1 MHNLHF
7 ITINAISAKQACE
20 KVEHQFNSEKEELDF
35 SKLDV
40 NPDDFR
46 ELGSPYDEE
55 KYDSFATYLT
65 ELIDPNDPFSIMYLE
80 YSLDSETFF
89 KISIFLASAGYE
101 FDNEDD
107 LFDFTVLGALNED
120 ETDRHIQ
127 NSGHWDFKDY
137 SKSDID
143 KILSNEF
150 GKKIN
155 CFGDIEEFNTSADS
169 IGIRNNYEEDSTLQ
183 KFVVMLDV
191 KS

>member
-1 MHNLHF
+1 M
-7 ITINAISAKQACE
+7 
-20 KVEHQFNSEKEELDF
+20 
-35 SKLDV
+35 
-40 NPDDFR
+40 
-46 ELGSPYDEE
+46 
-55 KYDSFATYLT
+55 
-65 ELIDPNDPFSIMYLE
+65 
-80 YSLDSETFF
+80 
-89 KISIFLASAGYE
+89 
-101 FDNEDD
+101 
-107 LFDFTVLGALNED
+107 NED

>member
-20 KVEHQFNSEKEELDF
+20 KVEQQFNGEKEELDF

-46 ELGSPYDEE
+46 ELGSPYVEE
-55 KYDSFATYLT
+55 EYDSFATYLT

-89 KISIFLASAGYE
+89 KISNFLASAGYE

-107 LFDFTVLGALNED
+107 LFDITVLGALNED

-169 IGIRNNYEEDSTLQ
+169 VGIRNNYEEDSTLQ